1 MFVTVCVCMRAC
13 VRARARA
20 CVCVVVEGIGANLCE
35 GVGLR
40 AAVLAGQQ
48 LHGIRA
54 VEHVEDLPAA
64 AGKVR

>member
-1 MFVTVCVCMRAC
+1 MRAC

-20 CVCVVVEGIGANLCE
+20 RVCVVVEGIGANLCE